1 MHTLFLITASVGC
14 TLLLLQVVLQ
24 LFGLGH
30 DASDAGALPAAD
42 LHAEPHALAPTADA
56 PDVHDHTQ
64 HAGQQGQGGFHY
76 LGAALSLKSLSA
88 FAACF
93 GLAGLAAEDA
103 SFTALPLALGLATS
117 AGLCGT
123 ALVVGL
129 MRTLASLEVSGT
141 HSNSEAVGQSAR
153 VYLRIP
159 AAHSGTG
166 IITVQVGGREVEF
179 KALTAG
185 ASIPTGAVVEVVRQV
200 DASTFEVV
208 DVESGLTRDQTAGLA
223 AEASDP
229 ALPPPGG
236 VAQETQ

>member
-1 MHTLFLITASVGC
+1 MHTLFLIMAAVGC

-30 DASDAGALPAAD
+30 DGADPAVLADAD
-42 LHAEPHALAPTADA
+42 LEAEPDALAHSADA
-56 PDVHDHTQ
+56 PDVHDHAH
-64 HAGQQGQGGFHY
+64 HAGQQGQGSFHY
-76 LGAALSLKSLSA
+76 MGAALSLKSLSA

-103 SFTALPLALGLATS
+103 SLTTLPVALGLATS

-129 MRTLASLEVSGT
+129 MRALAELEVSGT
-141 HSNSEAVGQSAR
+141 RSNAEAIGQSAR

-159 AAHSGTG
+159 AQHGGTG

-208 DVESGLTRDQTAGLA
+208 DVESGLAREQAKALA
-223 AEASDP
+223 DP
-229 ALPPPGG
+229 AAVPALAEPAA
-236 VAQETQ
+236 AQEPQ